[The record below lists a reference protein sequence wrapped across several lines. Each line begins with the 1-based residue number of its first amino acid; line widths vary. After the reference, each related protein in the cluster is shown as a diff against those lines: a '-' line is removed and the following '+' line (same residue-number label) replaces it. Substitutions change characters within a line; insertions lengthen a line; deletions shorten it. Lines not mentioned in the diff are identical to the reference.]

1 MPAPAPATATATARP
16 NGGVFSR
23 AEWNAEGGTRRELEA
38 ALSQGA
44 FWRVSPGWFAKPDAS
59 AAVVETVRLH
69 GRATCLTALSLHGA
83 WTPRHSALHARIAA
97 SAVGITRTASS
108 SPRAAEVV
116 LHRASVHQAR
126 PLEKHAVDDI
136 DLALECA
143 LMCLPERDLVIV
155 ADSVLQL
162 RLITRTTLTA
172 LAAPLTLSAREK
184 LRFVD
189 ARSQSGT
196 ESIVRLW
203 FQLRGIRVTPQFN
216 VARVGNVDLL
226 VGDRLIIEC
235 DSKEF
240 HSSEWHSRTDRRRDL
255 VLNRLGYRVLR
266 LTYEQVMH
274 QWPRVEATL
283 LALLA
288 EGSHLQ
294 DSRKRRA

>member
-1 MPAPAPATATATARP
+1 MPAPTPARAPARP

-38 ALSQGA
+38 SLNQGS
-44 FWRVSPGWFAKPDAS
+44 FTRVSPGWFATPDAS
-59 AAVVETVRLH
+59 DVVVQAVRLH
-69 GRATCLTALSLHGA
+69 GRATCLTALRLHGV
-83 WTPRHSALHARIAA
+83 WTPPHSASHVRIAA
-97 SAVGITRTASS
+97 SAVGATRSS
-108 SPRAAEVV
+108 SSDPPAGEVV
-116 LHRASVHQAR
+116 LHRASVLEAR
-126 PLEKHAVDDI
+126 PLEKHAVDNI
-136 DLALECA
+136 QLALECA
-143 LMCLPERDLVIV
+143 LLCLPERDLVVV
-155 ADSVLQL
+155 ADSALQL
-162 RLITRTTLTA
+162 HLITRSSLTA
-172 LAAPLTLSAREK
+172 LATPLVRKAREK

-203 FQLRGIRVTPQFN
+203 LQLRGLRVVPQFR
-216 VARVGNVDLL
+216 VAGVGKVDLL

-240 HSSEWHSRTDRRRDL
+240 HSDEWHSRNDRGRDL

-266 LTYEQVMH
+266 LTYEQVMF

-288 EGSHLQ
+288 EGCH
-294 DSRKRRA
+294 R